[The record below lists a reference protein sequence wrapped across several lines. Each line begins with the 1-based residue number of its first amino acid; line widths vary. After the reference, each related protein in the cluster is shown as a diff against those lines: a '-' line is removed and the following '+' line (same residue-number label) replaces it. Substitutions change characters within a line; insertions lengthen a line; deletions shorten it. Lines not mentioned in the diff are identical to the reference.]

1 MFLSDPGP
9 LGDTSVLQTHIS
21 SNSHE
26 TISYSISIHILT
38 SDECKRGRERGRK
51 GGTGGLPHSFRQ
63 QCLVACLLRAK
74 FFTQIL
80 LILYKS
86 SAGVWLK
93 HLFLPAEAAGRQIF
107 DVIYHMR
114 AL

>member
-1 MFLSDPGP
+1 MFLSDPAP
-9 LGDTSVLQTHIS
+9 LGYTSVLQTHIS

-26 TISYSISIHILT
+26 TISYSISINILT
-38 SDECKRGRERGRK
+38 SDVCKGGRE

-63 QCLVACLLRAK
+63 RCLLACLLRAK

-93 HLFLPAEAAGRQIF
+93 HLFLPAEAAGRLPI
-107 DVIYHMR
+107 
-114 AL
+114 